1 MTSLRVSLWMVS
13 VVQPVGSFAADS
25 DARCSGICMIFR
37 AAVWVFLVCILAQAR
52 ASDSP
57 VLVYF
62 DNDFLGPGQ
71 SNIQALIPL
80 LRMPDVR
87 LLGIGVVTGDAW
99 LAEEQ
104 LHTLR
109 FLEIAGRTDVPVFAG
124 AQMPLIRTQAEV
136 KAWEMRYGRIPWK
149 GAWNSPKPG
158 RSYHP
163 DDPALVPE
171 LVEGAPAIKAS
182 TESAVS
188 FLIRTVHEYPG
199 KVTIIAAGPLTNI
212 ALAVRQDPELARL
225 ARELVVEGGKLDNSI
240 ARVTGNPDYGTDF
253 NFVFDPEAAHIVLTS
268 PWRRVTVVGDVTE
281 PVKLTRD
288 IAERIGKAGSAV
300 ARYVQTYAR
309 VGQPFWDEITVAV
322 ALQRDLV
329 TKEIAARMDVDI
341 LPGPTYGQAQVWS
354 EDQAPGNGEAQV
366 HIVQGIDV
374 PRFLATFISYA
385 SQ

>member
-1 MTSLRVSLWMVS
+1 
-13 VVQPVGSFAADS
+13 
-25 DARCSGICMIFR
+25 
-37 AAVWVFLVCILAQAR
+37 
-52 ASDSP
+52 
-57 VLVYF
+57 
-62 DNDFLGPGQ
+62 
-71 SNIQALIPL
+71 
-80 LRMPDVR
+80 
-87 LLGIGVVTGDAW
+87 
-99 LAEEQ
+99 
-104 LHTLR
+104 
-109 FLEIAGRTDVPVFAG
+109 
-124 AQMPLIRTQAEV
+124 
-136 KAWEMRYGRIPWK
+136 
-149 GAWNSPKPG
+149 
-158 RSYHP
+158 
-163 DDPALVPE
+163 
-171 LVEGAPAIKAS
+171 
-182 TESAVS
+182 
-188 FLIRTVHEYPG
+188 
-199 KVTIIAAGPLTNI
+199 
-212 ALAVRQDPELARL
+212 VRQDPELARL

-300 ARYVQTYAR
+300 ARYVQSYAR